1 MSRDVLPTGLC
12 SRIHHGWDAWA
23 HTGGSYIYRMWIVTQ
38 ANQHGWTKE
47 TGKKCSTGVIHT
59 TTRVWLSN
67 SGTRP
72 LSLPLCLSTCSV
84 LSPPNKYFTCFTTFP
99 LWKFF
104 SSNQRPG
111 PLSLTTGLEAR
122 IWCSHRQ
129 DPAPFSG
136 WEPRPTPSRCRM
148 SAPEII
154 PTAGF
159 TRSSKPSRSPHPC
172 SWHPGADRLSAIFT
186 PSGTG
191 ILLPVFLPLH
201 LRHSKFCF

>member
-1 MSRDVLPTGLC
+1 MSAHG
-12 SRIHHGWDAWA
+12 RILDIPHVDCDPGKSAWLDKGNREEML
-23 HTGGSYIYRMWIVTQ
+23 HWSDSHY
-38 ANQHGWTKE
+38 H
-47 TGKKCSTGVIHT
+47 
-59 TTRVWLSN
+59 RVWLSN

-84 LSPPNKYFTCFTTFP
+84 LSPPNKYFACFTTFP

-111 PLSLTTGLEAR
+111 PLSLTTGLEVR

-136 WEPRPTPSRCRM
+136 WEPRPTPSRCRR

-159 TRSSKPSRSPHPC
+159 TQSSELSWSPHPC
-172 SWHPGADRLSAIFT
+172 SWHPRADRLSAIFT

-191 ILLPVFLPLH
+191 ILLPVSVPLR